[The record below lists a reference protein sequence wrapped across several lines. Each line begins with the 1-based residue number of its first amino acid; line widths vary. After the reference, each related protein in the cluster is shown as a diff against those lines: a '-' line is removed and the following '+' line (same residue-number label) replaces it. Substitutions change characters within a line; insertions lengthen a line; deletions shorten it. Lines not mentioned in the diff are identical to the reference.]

1 MLNHNPQADII
12 EIFSSVQGEGPFT
25 GVRQVFIRFDA
36 CNMECT
42 YCDVERKTPVKKF
55 SSDKLLSIVRQLYYE
70 KGEHHS
76 VSLTGGEPLL
86 YKDFLGHFLPLLK
99 NSKFKTYLDT
109 NGTLPDEL
117 SRLID
122 FIDIISMDIKLPSAT
137 RSPEC
142 WETHKNFLNIARR
155 KSCFIKAVI
164 TDNTTEEDI
173 VKAISLIEAV
183 DKELLLVLQ
192 PVWPNKKER
201 KVKTTLLFDYLFLA
215 EKKLKNVR
223 VMPQAHKLL
232 GVR

>member
-1 MLNHNPQADII
+1 MLNHHPQADIL

-36 CNMECT
+36 CNMECV
-42 YCDVERKTPVKKF
+42 YCDVERKTPAKKF
-55 SSDKLLSIVRQLYYE
+55 SADKLLSIVKQLYYE
-70 KGEHHS
+70 KGGHHS

-86 YKDFLGHFLPLLK
+86 YKGFLGYFLPLLK

-117 SRLID
+117 SQLID
-122 FIDIISMDIKLPSAT
+122 FIDIVSMDIKLPSAT
-137 RSPEC
+137 GSTER
-142 WETHKNFLNIARR
+142 WEKHKAFLNIA
-155 KSCFIKAVI
+155 KTKTCFIKAVI

-173 VKAISLIEAV
+173 LKAISLIEAV

-192 PVWPNKKER
+192 PVWPGEKEK
-201 KVKTTLLFDYLFLA
+201 KVKTTTLFDYLFLA

-223 VMPQAHKLL
+223 IMPQAHKLL
-232 GVR
+232 GVK